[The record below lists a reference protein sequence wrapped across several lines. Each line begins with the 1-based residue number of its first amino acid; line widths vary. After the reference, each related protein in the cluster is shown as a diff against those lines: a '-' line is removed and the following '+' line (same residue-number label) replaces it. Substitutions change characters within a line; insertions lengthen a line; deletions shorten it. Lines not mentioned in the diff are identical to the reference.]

1 MKQTVEDLL
10 ALQAIV
16 VRLESRYPGRKFTL
30 DGHLVGSIG
39 EVWAAHLFDI
49 TLLPPSQET
58 HDAIGSDGRLVQIK
72 ATQGDAVG
80 ISSCPD
86 NLIVLVLNRDG
97 GVEVVYDGPG
107 DIAWAVAGK
116 MAKTGQRALR
126 LSKLRAL
133 QTQVPPEARLPRRA

>member
-1 MKQTVEDLL
+1 MKDTVQDLL

-16 VRLESRYPGRKFTL
+16 GRLESRYPGRKFTL

-39 EVWAAHLFDI
+39 EVWAAHLFDLR
-49 TLLPPSQET
+49 LLPPSAET
-58 HDAIGSDGRLVQIK
+58 HDAVGADGQRIQVK

-86 NLIVLVLNRDG
+86 YLIVLRLSAVG

-107 DIAWAVAGK
+107 ETAWAAAGK
-116 MAKTGQRALR
+116 TAKTGQRPLR
-126 LSKLRAL
+126 LSKLRLL
-133 QTQVPPEARLPRRA
+133 QAQVPPEARLRRRT

>member
-1 MKQTVEDLL
+1 MKETVQDLL

-16 VRLESRYPGRKFTL
+16 GRLESRYPGRKFTL

-39 EVWAAHLFDI
+39 EVWAAYIFDLK
-49 TLLPPSQET
+49 LLPPSEET
-58 HDAIGSDGRLVQIK
+58 HDAIGSDGRRIQVK

-86 NLIVLVLNRDG
+86 NLIVLRLSSQGEVD
-97 GVEVVYDGPG
+97 VVYDGPG
-107 DIAWAVAGK
+107 DIAWAAAGK
-116 MAKTGQRALR
+116 VAKTGQRPLR

-133 QTQVPPEARLPRRA
+133 QTQVPAEARLRRR

>member
-1 MKQTVEDLL
+1 MKDTVEDLL

-16 VRLESRYPGRKFTL
+16 SRLETRFPGRKFTL

-39 EVWAAHLFDI
+39 EVWAAHLFDLK
-49 TLLPPSQET
+49 LLPPSEET
-58 HDAIGSDGRLVQIK
+58 HDAVASDGRQVQVK

-86 NLIVLVLNRDG
+86 NLIVLRLSRQG
-97 GVEVVYDGPG
+97 EVEVVYDGPG
-107 DIAWAVAGK
+107 DIAWAAAGK
-116 MAKTGQRALR
+116 VAKTGQRPLR

-133 QTQVPPEARLPRRA
+133 QAQVPPEARLRRRG